1 MDNLMEQ
8 IVNISKASAYDI
20 LAQQVKE
27 LQAEN
32 KSLKEVVKQFI
43 HAVEHE
49 GVVEGRVVDAVKNG
63 TSIIALLK
71 Y

>member
-8 IVNISKASAYDI
+8 VVNISKASAYDI
-20 LAQQVKE
+20 AAQQVKE

-43 HAVEHE
+43 HATEHE

-63 TSIIALLK
+63 AAIIKMLK